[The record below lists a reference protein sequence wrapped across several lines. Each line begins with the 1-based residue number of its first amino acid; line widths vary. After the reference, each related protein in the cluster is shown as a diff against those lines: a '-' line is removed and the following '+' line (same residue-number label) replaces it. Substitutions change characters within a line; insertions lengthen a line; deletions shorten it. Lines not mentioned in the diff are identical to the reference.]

1 MTVAIFGCLTAHLI
15 KSKNHNFL
23 MIGFWLDMVDW

>member
-1 MTVAIFGCLTAHLI
+1 MTVAIFDCLTAHLI
-15 KSKNHNFL
+15 KSNNFL